1 MAREKKSPPADEPAG
16 APEWMVTF
24 SDCMTLLLTFFVL
37 LLSFSSFDDQD
48 LAIMKDSMNDAF
60 ASVHQFKYSRD
71 SFAKAR
77 ILRHQKTVKKGSEKP
92 TLEKSNQSDTLKIE
106 QVLANAH
113 KLFVINTK
121 DCFWG
126 KGIVL
131 TSHGQETL
139 SNIAELMKILQCRI
153 AVTVTSKSIKSH
165 VNMPRITSIIN
176 RLVKTEHVDR
186 GYINITSESMRLGAT
201 NNDNNPDVVEI
212 LFLRQELYN

>member
-1 MAREKKSPPADEPAG
+1 MAREKKSPPVEEPAG

-48 LAIMKDSMNDAF
+48 LAVMKDSMNNAF

-71 SFAKAR
+71 SFAQAK
-77 ILRHQKTVKKGSEKP
+77 IIRHQKTIKKGSEKP
-92 TLEKSNQSDTLKIE
+92 TLEKSSQSSTLKME
-106 QVLANAH
+106 QILANAH

-131 TSHGQETL
+131 TSQGQKTL

-153 AVTVTSKSIKSH
+153 AITVTSKSIKSN
-165 VNMPRITSIIN
+165 VNMPRITSIVN

-186 GYINITSESMRLGAT
+186 GYINITSESMRSDERNSE
-201 NNDNNPDVVEI
+201 NNSDVVEI